1 MNEVRLLQHC
11 CHLSDIYYAPPAKEA
26 AMSLIRSAAALLLAL
41 LPFAAH
47 AEGLN
52 PRLSANL
59 QYDWISF
66 KKPEPRPLRD
76 LRDWRRQEI
85 ALLLD
90 LPGGGAFKAEYDF
103 EAEIWTD
110 LYLRGALGPVRTTVG
125 QFKTPY
131 GMEFLTSSRAL
142 LFTENSVAGAFAI
155 GRRLGVMGE
164 WLQPNRGLQLA
175 LYGPDIEGAG
185 ADNGIA
191 ARGFHSFGAGSD
203 ALWHAGLALATESPR
218 EPNAR
223 IRLRPELRSPDPAW
237 LDSGTLAELDGL
249 HRGSAELAWQRGPLL
264 LQGEWLQARFSGE
277 RATRSLRGG
286 YAQASYTLYGD
297 ARSYKDGIFGT
308 PKPVSGLG
316 AVEVA
321 LRYSH
326 ISLPL
331 AAGGERQQDDVS
343 LGLNLQYGPF
353 LRLMVDRHHADRDR
367 GAPSADL
374 WSVRAAVMF

>member
-1 MNEVRLLQHC
+1 M
-11 CHLSDIYYAPPAKEA
+11 SPPRTA
-26 AMSLIRSAAALLLAL
+26 AILLLAL
-41 LPFAAH
+41 SPLLAA

-59 QYDWISF
+59 QYDWIDF
-66 KKPEPRPLRD
+66 AKPEPRPLRD
-76 LRDWRRQEI
+76 LADWRRQEI
-85 ALLLD
+85 GLLVD
-90 LPGGGAFKAEYDF
+90 IPGGYGLKAEYDF
-103 EAEIWTD
+103 EGEIWTD
-110 LYLRGALGPVRTTVG
+110 AYLRGPVGPLRMTVG

-164 WLQPNRGLQLA
+164 WLQANRGLQVA

-185 ADNGIA
+185 ADDGIA
-191 ARGFHSFGAGSD
+191 VRGFHSAQHGDD
-203 ALWHAGLALATESPR
+203 ARWHAGVAVATESPR

-249 HRGSAELAWQRGPLL
+249 HRGSAELGWQRGPLL
-264 LQGEWLQARFSGE
+264 LQGEWLQARFSGD
-277 RATRSLRGG
+277 RPTRSLRGG
-286 YAQASYTLYGD
+286 YVQASWTLHGE
-297 ARSYKDGIFGT
+297 ARGYKDGLFAT

-321 LRYSH
+321 MRYSH
-326 ISLPL
+326 ISLPI

-343 LGLNLQYGPF
+343 LGLNVQYGQF
-353 LRLMVDRHHADRDR
+353 LRFMIDRHHAERDR
-367 GAPSADL
+367 GAPDADL
-374 WSVRAAVMF
+374 WSVRAAFMF